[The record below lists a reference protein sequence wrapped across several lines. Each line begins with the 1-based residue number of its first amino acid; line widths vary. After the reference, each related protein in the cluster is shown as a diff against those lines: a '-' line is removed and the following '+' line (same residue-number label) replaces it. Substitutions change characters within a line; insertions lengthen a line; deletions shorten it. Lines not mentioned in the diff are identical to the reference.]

1 MEKGVGISR
10 ASARERSKCLV
21 SRPQRRW
28 ALDGLLSHVTLALSG
43 LLFVSPWLLDYSG
56 LAVAAWTA
64 WISAIVIAIFSL
76 AATIHF
82 AEWEEW
88 VALVGG
94 VWLLVAPWALQFA
107 YFGGATVAFTGVGCF
122 HRLDFGFRFMGRDP
136 PQAQQSENR
145 FCLSPWARRRASPA
159 GSGPSACDGRAR
171 RV

>member
-1 MEKGVGISR
+1 MSRLATAKTVG
-10 ASARERSKCLV
+10 
-21 SRPQRRW
+21 
-28 ALDGLLSHVTLALSG
+28 LDGLLSHVTLALSG

-88 VALVGG
+88 VALFGG
-94 VWLLVAPWALQFA
+94 VWLVIAPWALQFA

-122 HRLDFGFRFMGRDP
+122 IVWISVSDLWAVIRLRRTK
-136 PQAQQSENR
+136 
-145 FCLSPWARRRASPA
+145 ART
-159 GSGPSACDGRAR
+159 GS
-171 RV
+171 V

>member
-1 MEKGVGISR
+1 MSR
-10 ASARERSKCLV
+10 LATAKTG
-21 SRPQRRW
+21 

-107 YFGGATVAFTGVGCF
+107 YFGGATVAFTGVGSF
-122 HRLDFGFRFMGRDP
+122 IVWISVSDLWAVIRLRH
-136 PQAQQSENR
+136 NK
-145 FCLSPWARRRASPA
+145 ART
-159 GSGPSACDGRAR
+159 GSL
-171 RV
+171 

>member
-1 MEKGVGISR
+1 MSR
-10 ASARERSKCLV
+10 LAAAKTR
-21 SRPQRRW
+21 

-64 WISAIVIAIFSL
+64 WISAIVIATFSL

-107 YFGGATVAFTGVGCF
+107 YFGGATVAFTGVGSF
-122 HRLDFGFRFMGRDP
+122 IVWISVSDLWAVIRLRH
-136 PQAQQSENR
+136 NK
-145 FCLSPWARRRASPA
+145 ART
-159 GSGPSACDGRAR
+159 GSL
-171 RV
+171 

>member
-1 MEKGVGISR
+1 MSR
-10 ASARERSKCLV
+10 LAAAKTR
-21 SRPQRRW
+21 

-107 YFGGATVAFTGVGCF
+107 YFGGATVAFTGVGSF
-122 HRLDFGFRFMGRDP
+122 IVWISVSDLWAVIRLRH
-136 PQAQQSENR
+136 NK
-145 FCLSPWARRRASPA
+145 ART
-159 GSGPSACDGRAR
+159 GSL
-171 RV
+171 

>member
-1 MEKGVGISR
+1 MSRLATAKTVG
-10 ASARERSKCLV
+10 
-21 SRPQRRW
+21 
-28 ALDGLLSHVTLALSG
+28 LDGLLSHVTLALSG

-94 VWLLVAPWALQFA
+94 VWLVIAPWALQFA

-122 HRLDFGFRFMGRDP
+122 IVWISVSDLWAVIRLRRTK
-136 PQAQQSENR
+136 
-145 FCLSPWARRRASPA
+145 ART
-159 GSGPSACDGRAR
+159 GS
-171 RV
+171 V

>member
-1 MEKGVGISR
+1 MSRLATAKTVG
-10 ASARERSKCLV
+10 
-21 SRPQRRW
+21 
-28 ALDGLLSHVTLALSG
+28 LDGLLSHVTLALSG

-122 HRLDFGFRFMGRDP
+122 IVWISVSDLWAVIRLRRTK
-136 PQAQQSENR
+136 
-145 FCLSPWARRRASPA
+145 ART
-159 GSGPSACDGRAR
+159 GS
-171 RV
+171 V

>member
-1 MEKGVGISR
+1 MSR
-10 ASARERSKCLV
+10 LATAKTR
-21 SRPQRRW
+21 

-107 YFGGATVAFTGVGCF
+107 YFGGATVAFTGVGSF
-122 HRLDFGFRFMGRDP
+122 IVWISVSDLWAVIRLRH
-136 PQAQQSENR
+136 NK
-145 FCLSPWARRRASPA
+145 ART
-159 GSGPSACDGRAR
+159 GSL
-171 RV
+171 

>member
-1 MEKGVGISR
+1 MSR
-10 ASARERSKCLV
+10 LATAKTG
-21 SRPQRRW
+21 

-107 YFGGATVAFTGVGCF
+107 YFGGATVAFSGVGSF
-122 HRLDFGFRFMGRDP
+122 IVWISVSDLWAVIRLRH
-136 PQAQQSENR
+136 NK
-145 FCLSPWARRRASPA
+145 ART
-159 GSGPSACDGRAR
+159 GSL
-171 RV
+171 

>member
-1 MEKGVGISR
+1 MSRLATAKTVG
-10 ASARERSKCLV
+10 
-21 SRPQRRW
+21 
-28 ALDGLLSHVTLALSG
+28 LDGLLSHVTLALSG

-94 VWLLVAPWALQFA
+94 VWLVIAPWALQFA

-122 HRLDFGFRFMGRDP
+122 IVWISASDLWAVIRLRRTK
-136 PQAQQSENR
+136 
-145 FCLSPWARRRASPA
+145 ART
-159 GSGPSACDGRAR
+159 GS
-171 RV
+171 V

>member
-1 MEKGVGISR
+1 MSR
-10 ASARERSKCLV
+10 LATAKTG
-21 SRPQRRW
+21 

-43 LLFVSPWLLDYSG
+43 LLLVSPWLLDFSG

-107 YFGGATVAFTGVGCF
+107 YFGGATVAFTGVGSF
-122 HRLDFGFRFMGRDP
+122 IVWISVSDLWAVIRLRH
-136 PQAQQSENR
+136 NK
-145 FCLSPWARRRASPA
+145 ART
-159 GSGPSACDGRAR
+159 GSL
-171 RV
+171 